1 MILLIIALIV
11 LAPLVEL
18 YILIKAGAA
27 FGALPVIGACVA
39 TAVLGGLILR
49 AQGLSALASARR
61 DLDEGRAPVEAVVDG
76 AFLVV
81 AAPLLMTPGFVTDA
95 VGFALLIPPLRHAIA
110 RAALRRI
117 RRSVERGEA
126 RIYIARR
133 R

>member
-18 YILIKAGAA
+18 YILIQAGAA
-27 FGALPVIGACVA
+27 FGALPVIAACIA
-39 TAVLGGLILR
+39 TAALGGLILR
-49 AQGLSALASARR
+49 AQGLSALARARR
-61 DLDEGRAPVEAVVDG
+61 DLDEGRAPVEAAVDG

-95 VGFALLIPPLRHAIA
+95 LGFALLVPPLCHAIA

-117 RRSVERGEA
+117 RRGVERGET

-133 R
+133 